1 MTRTSPDQKRE
12 ARRRLLESAARVF
25 ARSGFEAARVDAIST
40 GAGFAKGTV
49 YNHFASKE
57 ALFGAVVEE
66 AARLAVARYRAALAE
81 GAGRTSTRARLR
93 ALVEADI
100 SVLREQEDFVKVL
113 VREALAFHPDRSALV
128 TEHLAPFLGAVA
140 DILAEGA
147 ARGEVRADRPPA
159 QLALLFVGMLGL
171 LYGQRWASG
180 WPSLDELPD
189 LLLDCFLDGAA
200 PREGGP

>member
-1 MTRTSPDQKRE
+1 MTRTTPAQKRE

-25 ARSGFEAARVDAIST
+25 ARSGFEAARIDAIST
-40 GAGFAKGTV
+40 GAGYAKGTV
-49 YNHFASKE
+49 YNHFSSKE
-57 ALFGAVVEE
+57 ELFGAVIEE
-66 AARLAVARYRAALAE
+66 AARLAVARYRAAM
-81 GAGRTSTRARLR
+81 AGGEAGTRARLR

-100 SVLREQEDFVKVL
+100 SVLREQEDFVMVL
-113 VREALAFHPDRSALV
+113 VREALAFHPDRTALV
-128 TEHLAPFLGAVA
+128 TEHLGPFLGAVA

-180 WPSLDELPD
+180 WPTLDELPD

-200 PREGGP
+200 PRGERP